1 MPNTTDEQLQASVAD
16 LNVAEPAQPG
26 GGDADDGDVVD
37 PWNVTSTSETGVDY
51 DKLISK
57 KCKIKFN
64 FIHFKSNPLFFRLR
78 TLWLI

>member
-1 MPNTTDEQLQASVAD
+1 MPNPTDEQLQASVAD

-57 KCKIKFN
+57 
-64 FIHFKSNPLFFRLR
+64 
-78 TLWLI
+78 